1 MFPPTL
7 ANVGA
12 GNGVPALLGFNLN
25 GGEQQIALLI
35 EINRVVMRA
44 VDFNTASSSGQ
55 IGL

>member
-44 VDFNTASSSGQ
+44 VRF
-55 IGL
+55 